1 MRAKCVKSASGA
13 PKLQYFSFFFFNNPH
28 REDRVGGEDTERIL
42 KGKMKTQIKSMKNV

>member
-1 MRAKCVKSASGA
+1 VCKVRQKCVRSAKIA
-13 PKLQYFSFFFFNNPH
+13 VFFVLFNNNPH